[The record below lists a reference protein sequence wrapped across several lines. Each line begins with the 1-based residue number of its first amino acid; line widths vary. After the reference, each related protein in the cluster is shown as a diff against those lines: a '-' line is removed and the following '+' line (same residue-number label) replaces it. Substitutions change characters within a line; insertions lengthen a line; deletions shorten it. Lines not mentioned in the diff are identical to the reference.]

1 MTIRKRTLLILG
13 VTLVGL
19 MIGIYITSSTLLLD
33 SFGRIEEREMAQNTQ
48 RVLDALRDRLDTL
61 NQTTTDYA
69 NWDDTYN
76 FIQDGNAAYIESN
89 LGTGTF
95 TTNDLNLM
103 LFVDNTGQTRLWE
116 SGRFAEPTG
125 SLNSPGAD

>member
-1 MTIRKRTLLILG
+1 
-13 VTLVGL
+13 
-19 MIGIYITSSTLLLD
+19 
-33 SFGRIEEREMAQNTQ
+33 MAQNTQ

-76 FIQDGNAAYIESN
+76 WIEDGNAAYIESN

-103 LFVDNTGQTRLWE
+103 LFVDNSGYGCLWE